1 MCPWSM
7 VRGSGRTVTGESGA
21 PLSRASTAPP
31 LDGAMTETVDNLKSE
46 LDCEERQ
53 QGVVAPPAARGDFA
67 GADVG

>member
-1 MCPWSM
+1 MSIGFAVP
-7 VRGSGRTVTGESGA
+7 VTGESGA

-53 QGVVAPPAARGDFA
+53 QLAWLRRRLHAAILRARMWDEA
-67 GADVG
+67 